1 MSKSFRTCDLDQ
13 PFLLPPSLQDW
24 LPENHLARFI
34 AELTD
39 GLDLSEIYG
48 FYGRRDGRGKAA
60 YHPVMMVR
68 MLLYGYC
75 VGVMS
80 SRRME
85 RASYEDV
92 AFRYLAA
99 DQHPDHDT
107 VASFRQQHL
116 PVLAQLFT
124 QVLQLC
130 DKAGLVKLGHVAID
144 GTKLQA
150 NASKHKAMSYE
161 RMEEKEK
168 QLKAEVE
175 KLLAQAAETDAAEDA
190 LYGKGKRGDEL
201 PAELARRESRLK
213 KIAEAKAALEQ
224 EARDRAEAAKKAVE
238 EKLEERRKKEEERG
252 KKFGGRPPQAPDPE
266 QARPEPK
273 AQRNFTD
280 PESRIMPDGG
290 HKGSFVQGFN
300 AQIAVDSA
308 AQIIVAAEVTQECN
322 DKQQLAP
329 MLAQVAQ
336 NLGAK
341 PKAATADTGYFSEDQ
356 VNDERVKDIDLYVAT
371 GKQKHGQ
378 PEAADGVASAEPP
391 DEAASALEQM
401 KQKLKTETGRGLY
414 KMRKAIVEPVFGQI
428 KAARG
433 IRAFLLR
440 GLEKVQA
447 EWKLICATHNLLKM
461 FRASRRLQTVCNPQT
476 A

>member
-1 MSKSFRTCDLDQ
+1 VVGKSFRTCDLEQ

-24 LPENHLARFI
+24 LPESHLARFV

-39 GLDLSEIYG
+39 GLDLSKIYG

-68 MLLYGYC
+68 LLLYGYC

-92 AFRYLAA
+92 AFRYLSA

-107 VASFRQQHL
+107 IAAFRQQHL

-175 KLLAQAAETDAAEDA
+175 KLLAQAAETDAAEDQ

-224 EARDRAEAAKKAVE
+224 EARERAEAARKAAE

-252 KKFGGRPPQAPDPE
+252 KKFAGRPPQVPNPE
-266 QARPEPK
+266 QARPEPT

-280 PESRIMPDGG
+280 PESRIMPDGA
-290 HKGSFVQGFN
+290 HKGSFVQAYN
-300 AQIAVDSA
+300 AQIAVDGA
-308 AQIIVAAEVTQECN
+308 AQIIVAAEVTQESN

-329 MLAQVAQ
+329 MLERVEQ

-341 PKAATADTGYFSEDQ
+341 PEAATADAGYFSENQ
-356 VNDERVKDIDLYVAT
+356 VNDERVKGIELYVAT

-378 PEAADGVASAEPP
+378 SEPADAIPTGEPP
-391 DEAASALEQM
+391 AASDSAVEKM
-401 KQKLKTETGRGLY
+401 KQKLKTETGQALY
-414 KMRKAIVEPVFGQI
+414 RMRKAIVEPVFGQI

-440 GLEKVQA
+440 GFEKVRA

-461 FRASRRLQTVCNPQT
+461 FRAGRRLQV

>member
-34 AELTD
+34 AELVVE
-39 GLDLSEIYG
+39 LDLSKIYG

-68 MLLYGYC
+68 LLLYGYC

-92 AFRYLAA
+92 AVRYLCA

-107 VASFRQQHL
+107 IAAFRQQHL

-168 QLKAEVE
+168 QLRAEVE

-190 LYGKGKRGDEL
+190 LYGKGRRGDEL

-213 KIAEAKAALEQ
+213 KIAEAKAALEH
-224 EARDRAEAAKKAVE
+224 EARERAEAARKAAE
-238 EKLEERRKKEEERG
+238 EKIEERLQKEQERG
-252 KKFGGRPPQAPDPE
+252 KKFGGRPPQIPDPD
-266 QARPEPK
+266 QARPEPT

-280 PESRIMPDGG
+280 PESRIMPDGT
-290 HKGSFVQGFN
+290 HKGSFVQAYN
-300 AQIAVDSA
+300 AQIAVDNV
-308 AQIIVAAEVTQECN
+308 AQIIVAAEITQESN
-322 DKQQLAP
+322 DKRQLVP
-329 MLAQVAQ
+329 MLEKVEQ
-336 NLGAK
+336 NMGRK
-341 PKAATADTGYFSEDQ
+341 PETVTADAGYFSEAALS
-356 VNDERVKDIDLYVAT
+356 DEKVRTVDLLIPPDR
-371 GKQKHGQ
+371 QKHST
-378 PEAADGVASAEPP
+378 PPEPP
-391 DEAASALEQM
+391 GTTAAPAVPAETLAAQM
-401 KQKLKTETGRGLY
+401 RARLRGPEGKASYKLRKQ
-414 KMRKAIVEPVFGQI
+414 IVEPVFGQI
-428 KAARG
+428 KEARG

-440 GLEKVQA
+440 GFVKVQA
-447 EWKLICATHNLLKM
+447 EWRLICATHNLLKL
-461 FRASRRLQTVCNPQT
+461 FRANLRQQI